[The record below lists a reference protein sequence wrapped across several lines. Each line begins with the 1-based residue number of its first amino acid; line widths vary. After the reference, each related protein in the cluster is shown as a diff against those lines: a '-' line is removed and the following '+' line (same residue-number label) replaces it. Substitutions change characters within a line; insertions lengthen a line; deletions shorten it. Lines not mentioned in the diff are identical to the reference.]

1 MRNAA
6 IMMLVVGLAAIAVSE
21 ARGDVP
27 PLPGERE
34 RLFLNIIETSG
45 HPCVQ
50 VGSYKSATGGDA
62 ETYTKAGLDAFTV
75 ECTNGKTYLVAIAPR
90 RPGPPQPQ
98 LDPRGNPISP
108 PAPEVKEIEK

>member
-6 IMMLVVGLAAIAVSE
+6 IMALVVGLGAIAVPE

-27 PLPGERE
+27 PRPGDQE
-34 RLFLNIIETSG
+34 RLFLNLIEASG
-45 HPCVQ
+45 HACGQ
-50 VGSYKSATGGDA
+50 VGSFKSATSSDA

-90 RPGPPQPQ
+90 RPGPPQ
-98 LDPRGNPISP
+98 LDPSGKPITS